1 MNKEKVRTDLSL
13 SKELSYLLRHCPE
26 SKHLT
31 MDKHGWVKISELITN
46 APEFT
51 MENIKT
57 IVETD
62 SKTRYSISDDGEYI
76 RANQGHSIKVNID
89 FKPYTGT
96 KYLYHGTSK
105 EALNLIQSSGAILPM
120 SRQFVHLSKDKET
133 AKKVGKRH
141 SHNDMPV
148 IIVIDTKKM
157 LEDGRQ
163 LFESEN
169 GVVLAER
176 VDIKYFVR
184 VE

>member
-1 MNKEKVRTDLSL
+1 M
-13 SKELSYLLRHCPE
+13 
-26 SKHLT
+26 
-31 MDKHGWVKISELITN
+31 
-46 APEFT
+46 
-51 MENIKT
+51 
-57 IVETD
+57 
-62 SKTRYSISDDGEYI
+62 
-76 RANQGHSIKVNID
+76 
-89 FKPYTGT
+89 
-96 KYLYHGTSK
+96 YHGTSK

>member
-1 MNKEKVRTDLSL
+1 MLNKKEY
-13 SKELSYLLRHCPE
+13 SKYLSYLLRHNPLAANL
-26 SKHLT
+26 HMNDQGFVLI
-31 MDKHGWVKISELITN
+31 DELIANTN
-46 APEFT
+46 VTRE
-51 MENIKT
+51 ELEE
-57 IVETD
+57 IVRED
-62 SKTRYSISDDGEYI
+62 NKQRYSIVGNMI
-76 RANQGHSIKVNID
+76 RANQGHSIKVKID
-89 FKPYTGT
+89 FKPYTST
-96 KYLYHGTSK
+96 KHLYHGTSK

-133 AKKVGKRH
+133 ANKVGKRH

-157 LEDGRQ
+157 LEDGVQ

-169 GVVLAER
+169 GVVLAEM